1 MIAPDSLSRWQNAV
15 PYATPLMLAPL
26 AWLCAYWGG
35 WAVLLVPI
43 VTWNTYTT
51 LDSVL
56 GLQTDN
62 ADPNTPDERLFWYK
76 AITAVWP
83 PIQFVTLFGLI
94 WFTTRADHLST
105 IELIGIFFGVGVI
118 TGTLGINYSHGLAE
132 ACHAHGLPLVVWEID
147 PSTDVLRPCATPT
160 DHARV
165 FTYRRANL
173 DGWRRAGFAP
183 TYLPLAADPQ
193 RRRPVDLSPQER
205 ARFGGP
211 VAFVGS
217 SGVGKTSLLN
227 ALMGE
232 EAGSVGAVRDSDRRG
247 QHTTTRR
254 ELHQLPGGGLLL
266 DTPGMRELALW
277 DEAGIDAVFA
287 DIVALAEQCRF
298 RDCGHDG
305 EPGCAVAAAVEAGEL
320 DPGRL
325 VGWHK
330 LRREAERQALRRD
343 VAASRQERRRFAKVI
358 KEAKKIGLRKR

>member
-1 MIAPDSLSRWQNAV
+1 LTYDDPS
-15 PYATPLMLAPL
+15 LAPL
-26 AWLCAYWGG
+26 G
-35 WAVLLVPI
+35 WTPFFARARQQAGRPDLLPARVASDLGQTLHLLTPDGRRTARGHPDAAVGDWVLLDLPDGDAPATV
-43 VTWNTYTT
+43 VE
-51 LDSVL
+51 VL
-56 GLQTDN
+56 PRATSLVRQAAGRATRVQ
-62 ADPNTPDERLFWYK
+62 
-76 AITAVWP
+76 AV
-83 PIQFVTLFGLI
+83 
-94 WFTTRADHLST
+94 A
-105 IELIGIFFGVGVI
+105 
-118 TGTLGINYSHGLAE
+118 
-132 ACHAHGLPLVVWEID
+132 
-147 PSTDVLRPCATPT
+147 
-160 DHARV
+160 
-165 FTYRRANL
+165 ANL
-173 DGWRRAGFAP
+173 DTVFVVTAMDPDFNPRRLER
-183 TYLPLAADPQ
+183 YLVAVTGGGATPVVVLNKADLALGQEGRYRRQVPEGVDVCVVSALLELGIDELAAY
-193 RRRPVDLSPQER
+193 
-205 ARFGGP
+205 AGP
-211 VAFVGS
+211 GQTVGFVGS